1 MDDVQPPQH
10 VIQALTAL
18 ADENRLRMV
27 ELLAGSA
34 ELTCGAIGAALGL
47 SPSLVSHH
55 LAVLESAG
63 LIARRKA
70 GPCTLNRLRRDE
82 LARRLSRLERLI
94 SAG

>member
-1 MDDVQPPQH
+1 VDDVQPPQH
-10 VIQALTAL
+10 VVQALTAL

-27 ELLAGSA
+27 ELLASSA
-34 ELTCGAIGAALGL
+34 ELTCGAIGTALGL

>member
-1 MDDVQPPQH
+1 
-10 VIQALTAL
+10 
-18 ADENRLRMV
+18 MV
-27 ELLAGSA
+27 ELLAAGA

-82 LARRLSRLERLI
+82 LARHLSGLERLI
-94 SAG
+94 GAR